1 MFIPPFN
8 YIFSLSNIITS
19 IITFQYIH
27 KISIFG
33 FSACALH
40 ADRPSHKPAVI
51 AGNGTT
57 TGIPTITDNEQTVV
71 SEKRRNGLFVGLQLV
86 ECRFQ
91 VGVFV
96 HRIFEFYY
104 NQRQAVYKQDNIGAF
119 VLVAFYY
126 CKLVDG

>member
-1 MFIPPFN
+1 MVGCG
-8 YIFSLSNIITS
+8 LSV
-19 IITFQYIH
+19 
-27 KISIFG
+27 FG
-33 FSACALH
+33 FP
-40 ADRPSHKPAVI
+40 RHKPAVI
-51 AGNGTT
+51 AGNGAT

-96 HRIFEFYY
+96 HSIFELYHY
-104 NQRQAVYKQDNIGAF
+104 QWQAIYKQDNIRAF

-126 CKLVDG
+126 RKLVDG